1 MMSHDEALL
10 DAVAALAVGALAPDE
25 AADAQTHLTSCPSCR
40 AEFGALSAAVDA
52 VATAAT
58 ATPAMLSD
66 ANAARLKQTVLHAAV
81 AARPPAE
88 LASRPPAAAPGGHA
102 HAVPRDA
109 LVQLEPGIS
118 FAVVAGEGITLV
130 YWVFE
135 PPCTALPREFH
146 PQTQAGIVL
155 DGLMT
160 LHYGDGSA
168 QTCRPGDMYAI
179 APGMPH
185 GASFPEPTV
194 LFDVYTP
201 NRTDFEEQYRALRD
215 AT

>member
-1 MMSHDEALL
+1 MTSHDEALL
-10 DAVAALAVGALAPDE
+10 DAVAALAVGALAPEE
-25 AADAQTHLTSCPSCR
+25 ALDAQAHLATCASCR
-40 AEFGALSAAVDA
+40 AEFGELSAAVDV
-52 VATAAT
+52 VASAAAAT
-58 ATPAMLSD
+58 PDVLSD
-66 ANAARLKQTVLHAAV
+66 ANAAAMKRTVLHAAV
-81 AARPPAE
+81 AARPPAA
-88 LASRPPAAAPGGHA
+88 LPRRGHA

-109 LVQLEPGIS
+109 LVELEPGIS
-118 FAVVAGEGITLV
+118 FAVVAGDGITLV
-130 YWVFE
+130 YWVFQ
-135 PPCTALPREFH
+135 PPCTSLPREFH

-179 APGMPH
+179 APGMAH

-194 LFDVYTP
+194 LFDVYAP
-201 NRTDFEEQYRALRD
+201 NRTDFEEQYRALRA

>member
-1 MMSHDEALL
+1 MTSHDEALL
-10 DAVAALAVGALAPDE
+10 DAVAALAVGALAPEE
-25 AADAQTHLTSCPSCR
+25 AVDAQAHLASCPACR
-40 AEFGALSAAVDA
+40 AEFGELSAAAGV
-52 VATAAT
+52 VASAAAAT
-58 ATPAMLSD
+58 AETLSD
-66 ANAARLKQTVLHAAV
+66 ADAARLKRTVLHAAV
-81 AARPPAE
+81 AAR
-88 LASRPPAAAPGGHA
+88 APVAVTPRRGHA

-109 LVQLEPGIS
+109 LVQVEPGIS
-118 FAVVAGEGITLV
+118 FAVVAGDGITLV

-135 PPCTALPREFH
+135 PPCTSLPREHH

-179 APGMPH
+179 APGMAH

-201 NRTDFEEQYRALRD
+201 NRTDFEAQYRALRHT
-215 AT
+215 A